1 MRVFQMNKL
10 RRRWLVVSLMI
21 SVLYFILVG
30 GMPSL
35 APFTPHDDTL
45 FQQLAFKIANG
56 DWLGQTYSSQTLA
69 KGVFHSIQMSFAY
82 RLGIPIGAWFHALY
96 LLSTW
101 LFCTLA
107 LPGISTWLRA
117 LCYLSFLFDPWQFTS
132 FGIRLLREETFVP
145 FLLFAITFYLAA
157 LDQIKSSSQHFCS
170 TSNYPNKATYFFLL
184 LSGFSFG
191 LLLVTREA
199 RIYVY
204 LLTVFASFAFFIK
217 YIKVYGL
224 NRRAVSMS
232 ISLIFVFNLLS
243 PVPLLLNSFR
253 NYSAYDLFISNEFED
268 GQFKKFYQEL
278 ISIKAIDQIEKPW
291 VPLQVQ
297 TMSKLQELST
307 GKNLSSV
314 LTDLNPGWKKF
325 GCEQHPEACGE
336 YGGGW
341 LMWALRDSI
350 FMQPSVKSPKT
361 FQLFVQQ
368 LRRDIK
374 FICLIHSKEF
384 DCNPRAFGY
393 LPHPSR
399 WGHARSN
406 FSLLATDF
414 LIKVKGAFLPS
425 LISYPP
431 ALFDESA
438 TQSKWASRIGV
449 YTVHSSA
456 EQLLWTQRV
465 GNIFRFSEFIRL
477 TLFSICGF
485 LLILNW
491 RNVKNIIKDHAV
503 IFAVSALSLQ
513 TLILSLIELTSF
525 HAGGYLILV
534 SPMLTIVL
542 CRMIIALHASH
553 SEVL

>member
-1 MRVFQMNKL
+1 MRVFQMNNL
-10 RRRWLVVSLMI
+10 RRRWLIVSLMI
-21 SVLYFILVG
+21 SVAYFILVG

-35 APFTPHDDTL
+35 APLTPHDDTL
-45 FQQLAFKIANG
+45 FQKLAFKIANG

-82 RLGIPIGAWFHALY
+82 RLGIPIGLWFHALY
-96 LLSTW
+96 LVSTW

-107 LPGISTWLRA
+107 LPGISIWFRA

-157 LDQIKSSSQHFCS
+157 LDQIKSYSQRLSDSS
-170 TSNYPNKATYFFLL
+170 YPNKTTYLLLL

-204 LLTVFASFAFFIK
+204 LLTIFASFAFFINL
-217 YIKVYGL
+217 IKVYGL
-224 NRRAVSMS
+224 NRRAISIS
-232 ISLIFVFNLLS
+232 ISLIFVFNVLS
-243 PVPLLLNSFR
+243 PIPLLLTSLR

-268 GQFKKFYQEL
+268 GQFKKFYQDL
-278 ISIKAIDQIEKPW
+278 ISIKVVDQTEKPW
-291 VPLQVQ
+291 VPLQLE
-297 TMSKLQELST
+297 TIIKIQELST
-307 GKNLSSV
+307 GTNLSNV
-314 LTDLNPGWKKF
+314 LTDLNPGWQKF

-350 FMQPSVKSPKT
+350 FMQPSVKSPQT
-361 FQLFVQQ
+361 FQLFVQE

-374 FICLIHSKEF
+374 FVCIAQSKEF
-384 DCNPRAFGY
+384 DCSSRALGY

-399 WGHARSN
+399 WGHDRSN
-406 FSLLATDF
+406 ISLLATDF

-438 TQSKWASRIGV
+438 AQSKWAPIIGV
-449 YTVHSSA
+449 YTAHSSA
-456 EQLLWTQRV
+456 EQLLWNQRV
-465 GNIFRFSEFIRL
+465 RDIFRFSEFIRL
-477 TLFSICGF
+477 ALASICGF

-491 RNVKNIIKDHAV
+491 RNLKKIIKDPAV
-503 IFAVSALSLQ
+503 VFAVSALALQ

-525 HAGGYLILV
+525 HAGGYIILA
-534 SPMLTIVL
+534 SPILTIVL
-542 CRMIIALHASH
+542 CRMITALHASH